1 LTNLI
6 ETYNDLE
13 AQTGNPLADAEK
25 VVESRSDKTKP
36 YMDKFTKWCETH
48 GHTPSVPLL
57 IEWDNK
63 WNVGKI
69 QALFGTTEEQLAI
82 ARKTLYNRVF
92 YAYFS
97 QRIAIKPQTLSV
109 GSKSYLPDAKI
120 ETVKMSTIQK
130 GVDLKSM
137 DAAARK
143 HLIERTAADLR
154 SMVNK
159 FVALQLPLEKLQL
172 LLTEAIDGVQ

>member
-1 LTNLI
+1 MANMI
-6 ETYNDLE
+6 ETYNDLAE
-13 AQTGNPLADAEK
+13 QTGNPLAEVEQ

-36 YMDKFTKWCETH
+36 YMEKFTKWCESH
-48 GHTPSVPLL
+48 QQTPSVPLL
-57 IEWDNK
+57 IEWDDKHNL
-63 WNVGKI
+63 GKI
-69 QALFGTTEEQLAI
+69 QELFGTVEDQLAI

-97 QRIAIKPQTLSV
+97 QRISVKPLMISV
-109 GSKSYLPDAKI
+109 GSKSYAPESKI

-143 HLIERTAADLR
+143 HLVERTAADLR